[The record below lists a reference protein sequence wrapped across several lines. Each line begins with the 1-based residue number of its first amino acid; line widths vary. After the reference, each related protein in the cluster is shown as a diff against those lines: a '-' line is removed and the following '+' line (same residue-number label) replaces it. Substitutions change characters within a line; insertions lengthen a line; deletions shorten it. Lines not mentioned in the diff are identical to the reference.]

1 MWTKIKK
8 IIPQKAIKLGI
19 DKEIKFF
26 NIKSDWDKIIGE
38 ALGAKFQKKSET
50 INLRNGV
57 LYVRCKNAVWAS
69 ELQMKKE
76 TILSIIQ
83 KSKMPIKQ
91 IKFIF

>member
-1 MWTKIKK
+1 VWTKIKK